1 MIISLKTLKDFRIL
15 TYFKGF
21 VNRNYSKVNTRY
33 DLTRNPG
40 DAILFGSVQ
49 ETDKLKQIWG
59 QYYANAF

>member
-1 MIISLKTLKDFRIL
+1 MIIFLKTLKDFRIL

-40 DAILFGSVQ
+40 GAILFGSVQ
-49 ETDKLKQIWG
+49 ETDKLKQI
-59 QYYANAF
+59 

>member
-15 TYFKGF
+15 TYFKSF

-49 ETDKLKQIWG
+49 ETDKLKQI
-59 QYYANAF
+59 